1 MSKNEIRFEI
11 IQKRDAID
19 PVEAER
25 SSQIITKKIMALPE
39 YENAE
44 DVFLY
49 ASFRSEVA
57 TRELFLRTVEKKG
70 HVYLP
75 KVMSRTRMIFVR
87 VTSVDEVQKGFR
99 GIFEPV
105 GTEALDVVPGLIVVP
120 LVAFDKNGTRLG
132 YGGGFYDRTLPLYRG
147 KSFICGAD
155 FSCQYHGDIPCDD
168 TDIRMDAI
176 ITEKE
181 TIRIS

>member
-1 MSKNEIRFEI
+1 MNKNGIRFEI

-19 PVEAER
+19 PAEAER
-25 SSQIITKKIMALPE
+25 YSQIITERIMSLPE
-39 YENAE
+39 YEKAE

-57 TRELFLRTVEKKG
+57 TRDLFLRTIEKKD

-75 KVMSRTRMIFVR
+75 KVISRTKMVFVK
-87 VTSVDEVQKGFR
+87 VTSIDEVQKGFR
-99 GIFEPV
+99 GIFEPISA
-105 GTEALDVVPGLIVVP
+105 EASDVIPSLIIVPM
-120 LVAFDKNGTRLG
+120 VAFDKNVTRLG
-132 YGGGFYDRTLPLYRG
+132 YGGGFYDRTLPLYKG
-147 KSFICGAD
+147 KSLLCGVA
-155 FSCQYHGDIPCDD
+155 FSCQYHEDIPCDE

-181 TIRIS
+181 IIRIQ

>member
-1 MSKNEIRFEI
+1 MNKNEIRFEI

-19 PVEAER
+19 PAEAER
-25 SSQIITKKIMALPE
+25 YSQIIAERIMSLPE
-39 YENAE
+39 YESAG

-57 TRELFLRTVEKKG
+57 TRELFLQTVEKKG

-87 VTSVDEVQKGFR
+87 VTSVDEVKKGFR

-105 GTEALDVVPGLIVVP
+105 GTEDTDVVPSVIVVP
-120 LVAFDKNGTRLG
+120 MVAFDKKGTRLG
-132 YGGGFYDRTLPLYRG
+132 YGGGFYDRTLPLYKG
-147 KSFICGAD
+147 KSFLCGAA
-155 FSCQYHGDIPCDD
+155 FSCQYQADIPCDE
-168 TDIRMDAI
+168 TDIRMDAV

-181 TIRIS
+181 TMRIS